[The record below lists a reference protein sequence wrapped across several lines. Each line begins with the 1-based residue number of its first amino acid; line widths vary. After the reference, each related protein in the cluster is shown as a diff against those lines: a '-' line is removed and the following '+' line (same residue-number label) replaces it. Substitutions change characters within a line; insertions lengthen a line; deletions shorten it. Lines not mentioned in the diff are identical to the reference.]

1 MTGRATLSEREKDEG
16 CWVGSTGWAGQEE
29 KQAEVEGRERAGR
42 RVGRAVQLGRA
53 RGKRGSSRPVMNFC
67 FSFSKIP
74 NNTSFC
80 LFLCDLFRAPK
91 MMKIF
96 V

>member
-1 MTGRATLSEREKDEG
+1 
-16 CWVGSTGWAGQEE
+16 VGLG
-29 KQAEVEGRERAGR
+29 KEGRERTGHARLGHAGPRKRGGPGRERGEAR
-42 RVGRAVQLGRA
+42 RAWVGHAVQLGRA

-80 LFLCDLFRAPK
+80 LFLCNLFRAPK